1 MLFRNNRFIS
11 LLSALPFSLVFSFYV
26 QAETLLKPYFGL
38 QVNHI
43 FIDASQRNQG
53 GVSDF
58 SLSQQTNFGLIA
70 GVEAPLNVHWSVSGE
85 LLWQPNG
92 HAYTINAPAFV
103 PPLGIVNTQTQGEL
117 SGTKAISINLAY
129 QLNSTDKLTA
139 KVMRGSYDWKLNTR
153 LAQAPL
159 PSTQLLSNQG
169 SDFFTAVGLGYQKS
183 LTENIWLRPEA
194 IFFVE
199 TEADK
204 NLYFKFTTY
213 ELALS
218 LGYSF

>member
-1 MLFRNNRFIS
+1 MLFRNNYFIS
-11 LLSALPFSLVFSFYV
+11 LSAALTLSFVFSSYV
-26 QAETLLKPYFGL
+26 HAEILLKPYLGL

-53 GVSDF
+53 SMSDF

-70 GVEAPLNVHWSVSGE
+70 GVEVPLNVRWSVLGE

-103 PPLGIVNTQTQGEL
+103 PPLGVVNTQTQGEL
-117 SGTKAISINLAY
+117 SGSKAISINLAY

-139 KVMRGSYDWKLNTR
+139 KLMRGSYDWKLNTR

-169 SDFFTAVGLGYQKS
+169 SDFFTAAGLGYQK
-183 LTENIWLRPEA
+183 LVTENMWLRPEV
-194 IFFVE
+194 IFFVD
-199 TEADK
+199 TEANK
-204 NLYFKFTTY
+204 NPYFKFTTY

-218 LGYSF
+218 LGYNF